1 MKYLVLGAAGMQ
13 GKAVIYDLCR
23 SPEAREIVCADVRP
37 EQLLPF
43 GKFLDFGKIRLTKL
57 DASNKADLVELMRDQ
72 VDVVIDL
79 LPISFIGVVSEAAVE
94 AGVSVVNTFYASAL
108 PEGIHEK
115 AAAQNMI
122 IMPEAGLDPGI
133 DLILCGYGVGKLDH
147 VYELHSYCG
156 GLPEPSAID
165 NPLKYKLTWIWDG
178 VLLSH
183 KRPGKI
189 MKNGVVIDIPAADQH
204 APQWVETLNFPGI
217 DAELEMIVN
226 GDAMVFA
233 DILGI
238 SATLRHTSRRYI
250 RWNGHAQL
258 WHALK
263 QLQFLSDEP
272 VAGLSPSLTPHAFMR
287 AHLEPQLHYKE
298 EEKDIVLMRNTI
310 AGVKDNEDI
319 QITFDL
325 VDYRDTRT
333 GLFAM
338 NRTVGFTASI
348 IAQMIARGDIRGSG
362 LMRTTKD
369 VPYLSFIEELHK
381 RDIVIQ
387 ERIQPIVS
395 L

>member
-13 GKAVIYDLCR
+13 AKAVIYDLCR
-23 SPEAREIVCADVRP
+23 SPNVSEIVCADV
-37 EQLLPF
+37 QADHLLRF
-43 GKFLDFGKIRLTKL
+43 GEFLDLSKIRLKNL
-57 DASNKADLVELMRDQ
+57 DARNKADLVALMRDQ

-79 LPISFIGVVSEAAVE
+79 LPISFIGTVSEAAVE
-94 AGVSVVNTFYASAL
+94 AGVPLVNTFYASAL

-115 AAAQNMI
+115 AAAQNVI

-133 DLILCGYGVGKLDH
+133 DLILCGYGVSQLDQ

-156 GLPEPSAID
+156 GIPEPSAID

-178 VLLSH
+178 VLISH

-189 MKNGVVIDIPAADQH
+189 MKNGVVIDIPAEEQH
-204 APQWVETLNFPGI
+204 APQWVETLEFPGI
-217 DAELEMIVN
+217 DGELEMIVN

-238 SATLRHTSRRYI
+238 SSTLRNSSRRYI
-250 RWNGHAQL
+250 RWSGHAQL

-263 QLQFLSDEP
+263 QMQFLSDEP
-272 VAGLSPSLTPHAFMR
+272 VAGLSPSITPHAFMR
-287 AHLEPQLHYKE
+287 AHLEPQLHYKK

-310 AGVKDNEDI
+310 TGVKDNQDVR
-319 QITFDL
+319 ITYDL
-325 VDYRDTRT
+325 IDYRDTNT

-348 IAQMIARGDIRGSG
+348 VAQMIARGDIRGSG
-362 LMRTTKD
+362 LLRTTKD
-369 VPYLSFIEELHK
+369 VPYLSFIQELQN
-381 RDIVIQ
+381 RGIVIQ
-387 ERIQPIVS
+387 ERVHPTVS

>member
-13 GKAVIYDLCR
+13 AKAVIFDLCQ
-23 SPEAREIVCADVRP
+23 SPDVHEIVCADMQP
-37 EQLLPF
+37 ELLLKF
-43 GKFLDFGKIRLTKL
+43 GEFLDLEKIRLKKL
-57 DASNKADLVELMRDQ
+57 DASNKADLVELMRDD

-94 AGVSVVNTFYASAL
+94 VGVSLVNTFYASSL
-108 PEGIHEK
+108 PAGIHER

-133 DLILCGYGVGKLDH
+133 DLILCGYGVSKLDQ
-147 VYELHSYCG
+147 VYELHSFCG
-156 GLPEPSAID
+156 GMPEPTAID

-189 MKNGVVIDIPAADQH
+189 MKDGIVIDIPAKDQH
-204 APQWVETLNFPGI
+204 APQWVETLEFPGI
-217 DAELEMIVN
+217 EGQLEMIVN
-226 GDAMVFA
+226 GDAVVFA

-238 SATLRHTSRRYI
+238 SETIRHTSRRYI
-250 RWNGHAQL
+250 RWNGHAQI

-263 QLQFLSDEP
+263 QMQFLSDEP
-272 VAGLSPSLTPHAFMR
+272 VAGLSPSITPHAFMR
-287 AHLEPQLHYKE
+287 AHLEPQLHYKA
-298 EEKDIVLMRNTI
+298 EEKDMVLMRNTI
-310 AGVKDNEDI
+310 AGVKDNQDI
-319 QITFDL
+319 RITYDL
-325 VDYRDTRT
+325 IDYRDTKT

-348 IAQMIARGDIRGSG
+348 VAQMIARGEIKGSG
-362 LMRTTKD
+362 LLRTTKD
-369 VPYLSFIEELHK
+369 VPYLPFIEELRK
-381 RDIVIQ
+381 RDIVIK
-387 ERIQPIVS
+387 EYVQPTVS